1 MAADDKKGGNSTG
14 AGSGGGNSSRKSPF
28 SGGSRKPVVIDLPAK
43 DVSKSDKPAA
53 NAGGAGAKPPAS
65 KTASSKPGSVP
76 PTGKQQSQTSAKSE
90 KAEATK
96 AADAT
101 PATGAKPAA
110 GAQSSSTSTKPTAAA
125 ASAKPVSDE
134 KKTAGDEKKPA
145 VGEKTTAG
153 TTATGTAKPTAGAKT
168 GASDKTASAGKT
180 TATSVGKEPVKGKDG
195 AGGSG
200 GGKDTPPPPPPSG
213 KGPGGPSDKP
223 PHPRKQGAGIG
234 AMLGAGVIGALI
246 VAGAGVGLHQVGALQ
261 MIEAGSAQNAA
272 EVQAMLESSQNRYS
286 QLEQQISDLRDH
298 TGNFAA
304 KETIQNLSTQL
315 DAIRQETSTKLSDA
329 TAGVTAQ
336 VQEQVSTLGAEIKE
350 LNDLIANGAAG
361 DGAAVASLK
370 QSQDQ
375 LAAQVHDLMTTTQQN
390 TQQALQS
397 VQGSLADLQTQ
408 FQALQEAPTQLKDL
422 TSQLAVTSSK
432 VDEALAQI
440 GKLTA
445 EQTVLD
451 GKIDTLTQ
459 ANTQTTDQMS
469 ARVDRLEQAI
479 GTASAQERA
488 ARAIAIA
495 SLRNAVDSG
504 ETYEAELAAVEAVL
518 PSDAAE
524 LEPLKASAASGIP
537 SSASLI
543 AGFGQVARDMSAVAL
558 TNENDDV
565 VERLFSSAKSLVS
578 VRKPND
584 STGTS
589 SSEVLGRM
597 EARVSAGDLAGA
609 IEAYD
614 ALPEPMQQ
622 VGEAWAEQVKA
633 RLAADELVKKI
644 TGQVLKSLVSENK

>member
-1 MAADDKKGGNSTG
+1 M
-14 AGSGGGNSSRKSPF
+14 
-28 SGGSRKPVVIDLPAK
+28 
-43 DVSKSDKPAA
+43 
-53 NAGGAGAKPPAS
+53 
-65 KTASSKPGSVP
+65 
-76 PTGKQQSQTSAKSE
+76 
-90 KAEATK
+90 
-96 AADAT
+96 
-101 PATGAKPAA
+101 
-110 GAQSSSTSTKPTAAA
+110 
-125 ASAKPVSDE
+125 SDE
-134 KKTAGDEKKPA
+134 KKTAGGEKKPA
-145 VGEKTTAG
+145 ADEK
-153 TTATGTAKPTAGAKT
+153 TATGTSATSAAKPAAGTKT
-168 GASDKTASAGKT
+168 GTSGASDKTAAAGKT
-180 TATSVGKEPVKGKDG
+180 TTTSAGKEPVKGKDG
-195 AGGSG
+195 ASGSG

-223 PHPRKQGAGIG
+223 PHPRKQGAGFG

-246 VAGAGVGLHQVGALQ
+246 VAGAGVGLHQVGVLQ
-261 MIEAGSAQNAA
+261 MIGAGSAQNAA

-315 DAIRQETSTKLSDA
+315 EAIRQETSSKLSDA

-459 ANTQTTDQMS
+459 ANTQTTNQMS

-614 ALPEPMQQ
+614 VLPEPMQQ